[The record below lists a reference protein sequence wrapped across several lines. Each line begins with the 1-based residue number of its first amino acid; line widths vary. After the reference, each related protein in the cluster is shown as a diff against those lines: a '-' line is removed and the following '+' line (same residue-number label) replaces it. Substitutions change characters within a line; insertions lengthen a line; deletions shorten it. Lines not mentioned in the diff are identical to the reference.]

1 MLEWSSEADPM
12 VAPDRMGHIL
22 VRTGGG
28 RSSQAQP
35 SDPGADATLGRWA
48 GGWVG
53 VGLFQMRAQA

>member
-1 MLEWSSEADPM
+1 M

-53 VGLFQMRAQA
+53 VGLFQIRAQA